1 MHIFRCVCIWSS
13 IFFIVYAEN
22 VHVSNDYTAINFSQ
36 DTSTFHRTAD
46 GPYHAFYDVDGTVSQ
61 ICSLPLM
68 FLFLIRISM
77 VFILRFS
84 LNRYTMEPWLIVLG
98 GLLQLSRTRFNEL
111 VRPVRQELKVN
122 NIYRGHWTF

>member
-68 FLFLIRISM
+68 FLFLIRI
-77 VFILRFS
+77 
-84 LNRYTMEPWLIVLG
+84 
-98 GLLQLSRTRFNEL
+98 
-111 VRPVRQELKVN
+111 
-122 NIYRGHWTF
+122 

>member
-1 MHIFRCVCIWSS
+1 MRSKTKHIFRCVCIWSS

-77 VFILRFS
+77 VFNTPLFPEQI
-84 LNRYTMEPWLIVLG
+84 YDGTMAHCAWWFATALPNPFQRVSKACQARAE
-98 GLLQLSRTRFNEL
+98 SE
-111 VRPVRQELKVN
+111 
-122 NIYRGHWTF
+122 